1 VTAVI
6 PTPAGQRKYAII
18 PMPATTDGA
27 HAGGMHPIQNMR
39 LAHAHI
45 DDLHAEATRRA
56 LVRRARRGRGARS
69 PAPPLAADATPLPFL
84 AEPDERRPP
93 V

>member
-1 VTAVI
+1 MRRA
-6 PTPAGQRKYAII
+6 PPRAQAGIV
-18 PMPATTDGA
+18 
-27 HAGGMHPIQNMR
+27 HPIQNMR

-45 DDLHAEATRRA
+45 DDLHAEAKRRA

-69 PAPPLAADATPLPFL
+69 PAPSLAADVMPLAFL
-84 AEPDERRPP
+84 TEPDERRPP